1 MNSFTKALFHVQL
14 LVIENPSKTHQQNI
28 HAYISKYKAK
38 QQKKSFLCV
47 DGNVR
52 LCVLLCSNVD
62 MFAENIHEKMRN
74 NKKKLKEKIPWIFW
88 INSTKKNIFLPL
100 LVLFIVRYFMNYS
113 NISLLQKYIY
123 KVDCTML
130 VKYGKKN

>member
-62 MFAENIHEKMRN
+62 MFAENIHGKMRN
-74 NKKKLKEKIPWIFW
+74 NKKKAKGKNSMNILNKFYKKKYFFASSRSLYRTILYELFKYLTTSKI
-88 INSTKKNIFLPL
+88 
-100 LVLFIVRYFMNYS
+100 
-113 NISLLQKYIY
+113 YI
-123 KVDCTML
+123 KDIARCS
-130 VKYGKKN
+130 